1 MHRHSPTAPQRYPCS
16 SRRQTVIDEQ
26 TASTSCEPPWTS
38 GNARSPPPQRPP
50 DRYHPHQRR
59 SVARRPL
66 DRCPACGRPRTVILS
81 GSRSVTGTAVGSDL
95 PAGPVRCVVEGT
107 AYPLRSGGAGAL
119 GCATDGRRRP
129 APARIARA
137 ATGAPRRRTATGGHG
152 RASLS
157 DGVLDGGVDVGVVDQ
172 ALLAVVQLLV
182 VPHVGAELVLRGL
195 VHLSASSGRSAD
207 VDHHDGV
214 VEVQCHVTSSMPLSF
229 SPIHTKRAS
238 AVAVA
243 GAQAGSGQSWSSS
256 NRCFTLSSDRQASAD
271 VRRPATRRRPAS
283 VCGWT
288 DLAVGVGAVACGASA
303 CSA

>member
-1 MHRHSPTAPQRYPCS
+1 VPTPIWR
-16 SRRQTVIDEQ
+16 
-26 TASTSCEPPWTS
+26 
-38 GNARSPPPQRPP
+38 
-50 DRYHPHQRR
+50 RR
-59 SVARRPL
+59 SAR
-66 DRCPACGRPRTVILS
+66 
-81 GSRSVTGTAVGSDL
+81 
-95 PAGPVRCVVEGT
+95 
-107 AYPLRSGGAGAL
+107 LR
-119 GCATDGRRRP
+119 DGRRRP
-129 APARIARA
+129 APSRIARA
-137 ATGAPRRRTATGGHG
+137 ATGTPRRRTATGGHC
-152 RASLS
+152 RANLS

-195 VHLSASSGRSAD
+195 VYLSASSGRSAD

-214 VEVQCHVTSSMPLSF
+214 AEVQCHVSSSMPLSF

-243 GAQAGSGQSWSSS
+243 GAQAGSGQSWSSL

-303 CSA
+303 YSA